1 LIAGYPTN
9 TKPHKTMSKIKTKQK
24 KKRTGLSVAQRRK
37 LKQAMIEKWGLNKD
51 WAKDHL
57 IVL

>member
-1 LIAGYPTN
+1 
-9 TKPHKTMSKIKTKQK
+9 MK
-24 KKRTGLSVAQRRK
+24 KKKPNKKKVAGLSLAQRRK
-37 LKQAMIEKWGLNKD
+37 LKQAMIDKWGLNKD

>member
-1 LIAGYPTN
+1 
-9 TKPHKTMSKIKTKQK
+9 MSKIKTKQK

>member
-1 LIAGYPTN
+1 
-9 TKPHKTMSKIKTKQK
+9 MK
-24 KKRTGLSVAQRRK
+24 KKKPNKKKHGLSVAQRRK
-37 LKQAMIEKWGLNKD
+37 LKQAMIDKWGLNKD